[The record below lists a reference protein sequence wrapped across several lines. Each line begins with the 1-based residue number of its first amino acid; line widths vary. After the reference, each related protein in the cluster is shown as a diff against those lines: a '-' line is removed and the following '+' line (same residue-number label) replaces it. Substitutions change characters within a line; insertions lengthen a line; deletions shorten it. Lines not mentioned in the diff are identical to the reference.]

1 MFDSQK
7 PLNPSNFEQEI
18 LKFWQ
23 KNQIFEKSLVKKSP
37 KGEFVFYDG
46 PPFATGIPHYGHI
59 LASTIKDLIPRYK
72 TMRGYFVRRRWG
84 WDCHGLPIEEIVERE
99 LGISGKKEIE
109 KIGIGKFNET
119 CRSKVLQFA
128 DEWGKMIKR
137 IARWIDFDN
146 SYKTMDRDFMES
158 VWWGFKQIYEKGLVY
173 EGKKVL
179 MYCPRCET
187 PVSNF
192 EVAMDNSYKDVEEE
206 TIMVKFKVKDAY
218 LLAWTTTPWTL
229 PANTALAINPKHKF
243 VRVNN
248 LILEQEAYKRLVE
261 KKIIESGKIDIFSG
275 KELVGLEYEP
285 LFNVPSIKSKKSF
298 RIYPADFVSTK
309 EGTGIVHI
317 APAYGED
324 DYQLGQKSGL
334 ETISLLDEKGK
345 FNNQAPEFLRG
356 LYFKKADE
364 FVIQNLEKRGLVFN
378 KEKHTHSYPHCWRCG
393 NALYYNAIP
402 AWFINIQKIKK
413 GLIKSNDKEINWYP
427 EHLKRGR
434 YQNSVEQAPDWN
446 ISRNRY
452 WGNPIPVWKCENDC
466 PLIVVGSIK
475 ELGLSSNTFYF
486 SRHGEAKNNLLGIE
500 SCYPEKEIYDL
511 TKTGLEQIKKLVKEI
526 KQKGGVD
533 LIFSSDLLRTKH
545 TAEIIGR
552 ELNVPVAF
560 DKRIREYDLG
570 ELNGRPANEYNTFF
584 TEDSMKWTKA
594 PKGGETWTK
603 IQERMIF
610 FIRETDKKYK
620 NKKILIISHGD
631 PLWLVKKYYGS
642 EYEYPKFAEL
652 FEISIG
658 ISDIHRPYI
667 DDVILKCPKCGG
679 KAKRIK
685 EIFDSWTEAGSMPF
699 AEYHYPFENKEVFE
713 RRLPAQF
720 IAEYIAQTRAWFY
733 VLHVISYLLFN
744 KAPFQNVVTT
754 GTILAEDGSKM
765 SKSKGNFPDPWQVI
779 EKYGVDAL
787 RFYLMNSVVMQ
798 ADNLNFSEKDLE
810 IIYRRVIV
818 ILSNV
823 YNYFKL
829 YAVESGWKKGKA
841 MGKSKKSILDK
852 WITSKT
858 QELIDLTTKS
868 FDEYNTV
875 RATRLIAEYIEDLST
890 WYLRRSRTRK
900 DDQFFSTL
908 YEALTKT
915 SQVIAPVMP
924 YMAEFLYINLTK
936 EFGGKEKAESVHLT
950 DWPKSD
956 KKLIDKKL
964 TGQMAEI
971 RRLASLALAKRAELK
986 IKVRQPLQ
994 GLKVKSEK
1002 LKVGDELLQILADEI
1017 NVKQIVFD
1025 GKIKDE
1031 IELDAK
1037 ITPELKAEGNL
1048 RDLIRVVQDLRK
1060 EAGLQ
1065 PKDKINLWLEAPKRI
1080 EFAVDKYLKKF
1091 KDKIGA
1097 KNVEF
1102 KRTDKFDIE
1111 SETKF
1116 DENKIWLAIKKI

>member
-1 MFDSQK
+1 
-7 PLNPSNFEQEI
+7 
-18 LKFWQ
+18 
-23 KNQIFEKSLVKKSP
+23 
-37 KGEFVFYDG
+37 
-46 PPFATGIPHYGHI
+46 
-59 LASTIKDLIPRYK
+59 
-72 TMRGYFVRRRWG
+72 
-84 WDCHGLPIEEIVERE
+84 
-99 LGISGKKEIE
+99 
-109 KIGIGKFNET
+109 
-119 CRSKVLQFA
+119 
-128 DEWGKMIKR
+128 
-137 IARWIDFDN
+137 
-146 SYKTMDRDFMES
+146 
-158 VWWGFKQIYEKGLVY
+158 
-173 EGKKVL
+173 
-179 MYCPRCET
+179 
-187 PVSNF
+187 
-192 EVAMDNSYKDVEEE
+192 
-206 TIMVKFKVKDAY
+206 
-218 LLAWTTTPWTL
+218 
-229 PANTALAINPKHKF
+229 
-243 VRVNN
+243 
-248 LILEQEAYKRLVE
+248 
-261 KKIIESGKIDIFSG
+261 
-275 KELVGLEYEP
+275 
-285 LFNVPSIKSKKSF
+285 
-298 RIYPADFVSTK
+298 
-309 EGTGIVHI
+309 
-317 APAYGED
+317 
-324 DYQLGQKSGL
+324 
-334 ETISLLDEKGK
+334 
-345 FNNQAPEFLRG
+345 
-356 LYFKKADE
+356 
-364 FVIQNLEKRGLVFN
+364 
-378 KEKHTHSYPHCWRCG
+378 
-393 NALYYNAIP
+393 
-402 AWFINIQKIKK
+402 
-413 GLIKSNDKEINWYP
+413 
-427 EHLKRGR
+427 
-434 YQNSVEQAPDWN
+434 
-446 ISRNRY
+446 
-452 WGNPIPVWKCENDC
+452 
-466 PLIVVGSIK
+466 
-475 ELGLSSNTFYF
+475 
-486 SRHGEAKNNLLGIE
+486 
-500 SCYPEKEIYDL
+500 
-511 TKTGLEQIKKLVKEI
+511 
-526 KQKGGVD
+526 
-533 LIFSSDLLRTKH
+533 
-545 TAEIIGR
+545 
-552 ELNVPVAF
+552 
-560 DKRIREYDLG
+560 
-570 ELNGRPANEYNTFF
+570 
-584 TEDSMKWTKA
+584 
-594 PKGGETWTK
+594 
-603 IQERMIF
+603 MIF